1 MLVCVYDKIN
11 GQEIV
16 SIHLG
21 DGHEESQVSFFFLA
35 IMVTPGT
42 QLSYIITQLGYP
54 ILS

>member
-21 DGHEESQVSFFFLA
+21 DGHEESQVSFFFF
-35 IMVTPGT
+35 
-42 QLSYIITQLGYP
+42 SNNGYTWY
-54 ILS
+54 SA